1 MDREKIGNH
10 ITKLLKTHQP
20 VKARQLATILASEF
34 GLHVDRSDVNSI
46 LYSLKSKGLVN
57 QNSEFQWRLNGA
69 GTNNISQPEEPVPS
83 AEPEI
88 HFTPEQEAIINLDPD
103 SHLLIRGQAGSG
115 KTTVLAAR
123 AGRILSAMNKGTV
136 LFLTYNTALCSY
148 VKDSFKKAGFKRDI
162 DVRTFHDWAKKTS
175 NELGADFSGWITS
188 KDRAEQ
194 LPKLIEKAKLE
205 SGEHRFYDLKNSP
218 ELIEWWGAEIA
229 WLFGQ
234 HVMRLD
240 DYLGLERVGRGTA
253 TRVTQDDRPFIWNVY
268 ELYMEWLEETRQED
282 YDNPAGLILRTLM
295 EQGQDSLPDN
305 LRYDHLMIDEVQ
317 DFDKSWLMAAVKVP
331 RISLSLA
338 GDLAQKIYRRNFT
351 WTSVGIQVAGGRSR
365 RLNASHRTT
374 KQIMKVAEYL
384 LMNND
389 VINDADF
396 TPPVEPTKEGEKVKL
411 VMGSDSRDAYEKGYD
426 WIAQNFKRLRTTS
439 VAVAM
444 PFNRQL
450 YPAVKALEKRGVNA
464 RSVKGSSIGSFKGGV
479 AVTTYHQLK
488 GLEFDHVV
496 IMGLHDAQFPG
507 RLVEEVADEDKKAE
521 LDILSRLLF
530 MVMTR
535 AKQSLTLVGSEPF
548 CRFFDNVPPDHL
560 EMVMKTNKEK
570 GFLERLKFKL
580 G

>member
-1 MDREKIGNH
+1 MDREKISNH
-10 ITKLLKTHQP
+10 ITQLLRTHQP
-20 VKARQLATILASEF
+20 IKARQLATILASEF

-46 LYSLKSKGLVN
+46 LYSLKSKGLVS
-57 QNSEFQWRLNGA
+57 QDSDYQWRLKGSS
-69 GTNNISQPEEPVPS
+69 TLKPPQPSEPAPS
-83 AEPEI
+83 AEPDI
-88 HFTPEQEAIINLDPD
+88 QFTPEQEAIINLDPD
-103 SHLLIRGQAGSG
+103 SHLLIKGQAGSG

-123 AGRILSAMNKGTV
+123 AGRVLSALNKGTV

-148 VKDSFKKAGFKRDI
+148 VKDSFRKAGFKRDI
-162 DVRTFHDWAKKTS
+162 DVRTFHEWAKKTS
-175 NELGADFSGWITS
+175 NDLGATFTGWVNN

-194 LPKLIEKAKLE
+194 LPKIIAQAKEE
-205 SGEHRFYDLKNSP
+205 SGEHRLYDLSSNP
-218 ELIEWWGAEIA
+218 QLLDWWGAEIA

-234 HVMRLD
+234 HVLRLG
-240 DYLGLERVGRGTA
+240 DYMGLERVGRGTA
-253 TRVTQDDRPFIWNVY
+253 IRITQDDRPFVWNVF
-268 ELYMEWLEETRQED
+268 ELYLEWLEETRQED

-295 EQGQDSLPDN
+295 EQGHESLPDH

-317 DFDKSWLMAAVKVP
+317 DFDKSWLLAAVKVP

-374 KQIMKVAEYL
+374 KQVMKVAEYL
-384 LMNND
+384 LMNNE

-396 TPPVEPTKEGEKVKL
+396 TTPVEPTKEGEKVNVVL
-411 VMGSDSRDAYEKGYD
+411 GSDPKDAYEKGYD
-426 WIAQNFKRLRTTS
+426 WIADKFKRLRTTS

-450 YPAVKALEKRGVNA
+450 FPAVKALEKRGVKA

-496 IMGLHDAQFPG
+496 VMGLHDGQYPG
-507 RLVEEVADEDKKAE
+507 RLVDDVAEEDRKAE

-535 AKQSLTLVGSEPF
+535 AKQTLTLVGSQPF
-548 CRFFDNVPPDHL
+548 CRYFDNVPAEL
-560 EMVMKTNKEK
+560 
-570 GFLERLKFKL
+570 LLKP
-580 G
+580 